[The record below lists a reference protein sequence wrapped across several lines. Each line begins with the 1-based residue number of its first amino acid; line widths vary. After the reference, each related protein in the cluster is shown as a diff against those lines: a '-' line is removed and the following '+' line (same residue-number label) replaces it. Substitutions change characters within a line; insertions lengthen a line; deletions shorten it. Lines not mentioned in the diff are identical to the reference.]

1 MKGLFISV
9 NFSSPGH
16 VLNGE
21 PKLYTELMTL
31 VKNMDKCS
39 LPFIK
44 AATRLFQVTESLS
57 KEDLVICKRVWME
70 WKKMNG
76 RKGRC
81 L

>member
-1 MKGLFISV
+1 MKGLFIQV

-16 VLNGE
+16 VHGKE
-21 PKLYTELMTL
+21 HKLYTELMTL

-44 AATRLFQVTESLS
+44 AAARLSKITESLS
-57 KEDLVICKRVWME
+57 KEDLVICKRVWRE

-76 RKGRC
+76 RKRRC